1 MSLRD
6 VIADVESQRKTLT
19 VFNPEPGSAVESELR
34 SYFAAQNVDIRT
46 EETDTGRPAGFAVL
60 YRGETFL
67 TATSTD
73 TLRDLMT
80 DLPEGESGLGVDDSG
95 HADVLRYLKET
106 TFTSYSIPR
115 MVTASREIEDRAWRV
130 GDGRLFA
137 GFQYTSTLDG
147 QSQVYRDLAERPLD
161 IHVYA
166 SPDEDPPAL
175 TGVTV
180 HTEDESEIERS
191 WFVVFDGAGA
201 DDRKCALL
209 AEERGDREFYGF
221 WTYDPGI
228 VDRIVAHL
236 DRRYGRVSQ

>member
-6 VIADVESQRKTLT
+6 VIADVESRRKTLT
-19 VFNPEPGSAVESELR
+19 VFNPDPDGDVAGDLR
-34 SYFAAQNVDIRT
+34 SYFADRNVAVET
-46 EETDTGRPAGFAVL
+46 EATESGRPAGFAVL

-73 TLRDLMT
+73 ALRDLMT
-80 DLPEGESGLGVDDSG
+80 DLPDGESGLGVDDSA
-95 HADVLRYLKET
+95 HADLLRYLKEA
-106 TFTSYSIPR
+106 TFTSYDVPG

-130 GDGRLFA
+130 GDGQLFA
-137 GFQYTSTLDG
+137 GFQYASTLDG

-161 IHVYA
+161 VHVYA
-166 SPDEDPPAL
+166 SPDEDPPEL
-175 TGVTV
+175 EGVTV
-180 HTEDESEIERS
+180 HTEDDPEIERT

-201 DDRKCALL
+201 DDRKSALL

-221 WTYDPGI
+221 WTYDPAL